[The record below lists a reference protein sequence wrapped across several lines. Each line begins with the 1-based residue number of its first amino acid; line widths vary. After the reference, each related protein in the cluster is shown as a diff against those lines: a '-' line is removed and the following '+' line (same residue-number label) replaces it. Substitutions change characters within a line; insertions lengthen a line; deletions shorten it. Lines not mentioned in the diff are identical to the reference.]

1 MTISRFDAQARL
13 GDDFICGD
21 CWISKDEP
29 FGCACE
35 SLLAGQA
42 APEETIRDGGRQDD
56 GSRGAGD
63 GAADLAERDRVLMD
77 RVCEC
82 AGCGCGP
89 QGEVA

>member
-1 MTISRFDAQARL
+1 MHDL
-13 GDDFICGD
+13 ICGD

-42 APEETIRDGGRQDD
+42 TREETVRDGGRQDD

-63 GAADLAERDRVLMD
+63 GETDLAGSISIVMD

-89 QGEVA
+89 EPEVA